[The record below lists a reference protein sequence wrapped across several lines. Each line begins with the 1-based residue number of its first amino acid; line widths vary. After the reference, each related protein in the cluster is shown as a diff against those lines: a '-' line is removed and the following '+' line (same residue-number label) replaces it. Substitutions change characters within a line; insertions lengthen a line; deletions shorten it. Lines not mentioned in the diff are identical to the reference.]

1 MSMRLSQLK
10 FHYASAF
17 KNVNRKTWWSGTRCH
32 SHSDALPNNKK
43 SWWMV
48 ILLSNEEKF
57 CPWSLMIKEC
67 PFLSFFLVLLRF
79 CRGFWCSYHWPE
91 QAVKCS
97 ACLGR
102 AINCVM
108 TYMSLEEGS
117 FHSSVVVLLKPTLK
131 HCGKLEK
138 N

>member
-1 MSMRLSQLK
+1 MTDYKSLYSVVR
-10 FHYASAF
+10 AF
-17 KNVNRKTWWSGTRCH
+17 RKIQG
-32 SHSDALPNNKK
+32 N
-43 SWWMV
+43 WMQCEKEFTEDT
-48 ILLSNEEKF
+48 IFPIFCDKYKTSNIFLSNEGKF